1 VRLGVADSF
10 RRPSVWYKEGALW
23 KIGSSGLE
31 CVDLAREGGGRL
43 SGGKACRG
51 GWKGVRR
58 GVGMWVV

>member
-1 VRLGVADSF
+1 MRLGAADSF

-43 SGGKACRG
+43 SGGKAC
-51 GWKGVRR
+51 
-58 GVGMWVV
+58 